1 MYLPCLFTGYAWF
14 MATRG
19 TPQRVVR
26 VDEET
31 WAAFGRACE
40 DKKTT
45 RADELRRFMRQQ
57 IKTFE
62 AEQRKLASERSA
74 GS

>member
-1 MYLPCLFTGYAWF
+1 

-26 VDEET
+26 VDDET
-31 WAAFGRACE
+31 WAAFGRACK
-40 DKKTT
+40 DKQTT

-57 IKTFE
+57 IKDFE
-62 AEQRKLASERSA
+62 AEQRQLAAEQQA
-74 GS
+74 ADA

>member
-1 MYLPCLFTGYAWF
+1 

-31 WAAFGRACE
+31 WTAYGRACE
-40 DKKTT
+40 DMGTT
-45 RADELRRFMRQQ
+45 RADDLRRHMRQQ
-57 IKTFE
+57 IKAFE

-74 GS
+74 DV